1 MLRIHREE
9 RAKYEIASP
18 STTSAP
24 LSINTLRA
32 KAFLAMTILNRF
44 LGRLEMT
51 RGMVLEMTRG
61 MVLEMTEGNYVR
73 WPDPSLRYTQGKLLR
88 SG

>member
-61 MVLEMTEGNYVR
+61 DGARNDGGELCAMAR
-73 WPDPSLRYTQGKLLR
+73 SFPSIY